1 MDYERTVAR
10 CETPRYCTEM
20 TNNAPL
26 SSRKHSIPQPSA
38 RYAKTAGQLRGLG
51 VAIRNDDFEL
61 IDDYRG
67 QLRKIRRA
75 YPELSRR
82 RQQLTA
88 FEGIMMQ
95 RLHEVR
101 ALMQ

>member
-1 MDYERTVAR
+1 MIY
-10 CETPRYCTEM
+10 
-20 TNNAPL
+20 
-26 SSRKHSIPQPSA
+26 SSLTHPIPQRSA
-38 RYAKTAGQLRGLG
+38 HYAKTAGQLRGLG
-51 VAIRNDDFEL
+51 LYVCQEDSEL
-61 IDDYRG
+61 IDDYRE

-95 RLHEVR
+95 RLREVR
-101 ALMQ
+101 TLMQ